1 MLRGGGRRGRGVVFG
16 NAAARAGLVTVI
28 IVTTLGVTR
37 IIVGLLGP
45 GLGLGLDRG
54 EGDGVQLWI
63 VEVVLVGGDALLGVA
78 GRVLA
83 AELQLLAVHGVLLP
97 ALLLGLQRRRVTRD
111 VRVAREKIID
121 IIEHVYCCILVSCV
135 YLACGVWPEL
145 TEATDTETLVLV
157 EPTGRLCTESWSS
170 VSLASLGGTETG
182 LVLLLL

>member
-1 MLRGGGRRGRGVVFG
+1 MCVLLRGGGRRGRGVVVG

-97 ALLLGLQRRRVTRD
+97 ALLLGLQRRCVTRD
-111 VRVAREKIID
+111 VRVAEEKII
-121 IIEHVYCCILVSCV
+121 IGIL
-135 YLACGVWPEL
+135 
-145 TEATDTETLVLV
+145 
-157 EPTGRLCTESWSS
+157 
-170 VSLASLGGTETG
+170 
-182 LVLLLL
+182 

>member
-1 MLRGGGRRGRGVVFG
+1 MCVLLRGGGRRGRGVVVG

-45 GLGLGLDRG
+45 GLGLGLDWG

-97 ALLLGLQRRRVTRD
+97 ALLLGLQRRRVTRNVRVAEEKKYIGMINFD
-111 VRVAREKIID
+111 AAVSWCVLCVPGVRGVARADRGHGHGDLGPGGAHRQAVHGVVVVRVAR
-121 IIEHVYCCILVSCV
+121 
-135 YLACGVWPEL
+135 LARGN
-145 TEATDTETLVLV
+145 
-157 EPTGRLCTESWSS
+157 
-170 VSLASLGGTETG
+170 
-182 LVLLLL
+182 

>member
-1 MLRGGGRRGRGVVFG
+1 MCVLLRGGGRRGRGVVVG

-111 VRVAREKIID
+111 VRVAEEKIIIG
-121 IIEHVYCCILVSCV
+121 IIKFAAAVSWCV
-135 YLACGVWPEL
+135 LYVPGVRGVARADRGHGHGDLGPGGAHRQAVHGVVVVRVARLA
-145 TEATDTETLVLV
+145 
-157 EPTGRLCTESWSS
+157 
-170 VSLASLGGTETG
+170 GGN
-182 LVLLLL
+182 